1 MEFGEC
7 TVQYVPIVAIA
18 YLLPHA
24 HTKGAC
30 LAFQKPEFDLQYH
43 IHWVYGC
50 HWVTHSHNLSIQEL
64 ETGWSEVQGHSQL
77 LNEFGA
83 KMDLRLYLLKKVSFT
98 VWGVKCCP
106 RDPGLKLL
114 SLG

>member
-7 TVQYVPIVAIA
+7 TVQYVPIVATA
-18 YLLPHA
+18 VFTAPCSHQGCLP
-24 HTKGAC
+24 
-30 LAFQKPEFDLQYH
+30 AFQKPEFDLQYH

-83 KMDLRLYLLKKVSFT
+83 KMDLRLYLLKKKYLLQFGVSN
-98 VWGVKCCP
+98 VAQGA
-106 RDPGLKLL
+106 PG
-114 SLG
+114 

>member
-1 MEFGEC
+1 M
-7 TVQYVPIVAIA
+7 QY
-18 YLLPHA
+18 LQPHA

-43 IHWVYGC
+43 I
-50 HWVTHSHNLSIQEL
+50 LEL

-83 KMDLRLYLLKKVSFT
+83 KMDLRLYL
-98 VWGVKCCP
+98 
-106 RDPGLKLL
+106 
-114 SLG
+114 